1 MLDLI
6 KTALDE
12 NKKAP
17 HIMLAVLIM
26 AVGGSYKLLTDDL
39 AKVSNDITEMK
50 KELRD
55 DLDMLHDLDKRITV
69 LEIKND

>member
-26 AVGGSYKLLTDDL
+26 AVGGSYKLLTDD
-39 AKVSNDITEMK
+39 ITEMK

-55 DLDMLHDLDKRITV
+55 DLTKIHDLDKRITV
-69 LEIKND
+69 LEIKNDGV